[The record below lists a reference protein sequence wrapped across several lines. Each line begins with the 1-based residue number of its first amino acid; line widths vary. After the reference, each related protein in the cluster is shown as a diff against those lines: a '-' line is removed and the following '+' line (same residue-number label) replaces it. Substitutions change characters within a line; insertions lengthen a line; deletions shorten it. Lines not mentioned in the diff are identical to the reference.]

1 MTKKALTTGELEE
14 DGWREYLMQM
24 GSNVKNGMSKSS
36 GAVPVN
42 QLNHFGANIVKS
54 RATKVA
60 LAQTILMAQKA
71 KKGLGLKGNQKTETE
86 KVLEVLR

>member
-42 QLNHFGANIVKS
+42 QL
-54 RATKVA
+54 
-60 LAQTILMAQKA
+60 TIL
-71 KKGLGLKGNQKTETE
+71 GPT
-86 KVLEVLR
+86 